1 MPELPEIETI
11 CRALKSQILN
21 LDIIQVK
28 KQTNLNLRQEIP
40 HNIEQQLENQKI
52 IDIERRAKYILIH
65 LNNANTLIIHLGMS
79 GKLLIREKDYIYQK
93 HDHFILYLSNKQ
105 KIIYNDPRRFGLI
118 TISNRDS
125 LNNHPLFIN
134 LGIEPLSS
142 SFDANYLHSILKNK
156 KQSIKSTIMNNKN
169 LVGVG
174 NIYALEALFLSK
186 ILPTRESNSLSKK
199 EISSLYENIIDV
211 LKQAIKQGGSTI
223 KDYSSIS
230 GESGYF
236 QHSFKVYNQE
246 GKQCKIC
253 SQLILRTKQSGRSSF
268 FCPKCQ
274 E

>member
-11 CRALKSQILN
+11 CRALKAQILN
-21 LDIIQVK
+21 LDIIK
-28 KQTNLNLRQEIP
+28 AKRQTNLNLRQIIP
-40 HNIEQQLENQKI
+40 EHIEQQLENKKI

-65 LNNANTLIIHLGMS
+65 LNSSLTIIIHLGMS
-79 GKLLIREKDYIYQK
+79 GKLLIREEDYIYQK
-93 HDHFILYLSNKQ
+93 HDHFILYLNNGK

-118 TISNRDS
+118 TTSDRNNLD
-125 LNNHPLFIN
+125 NHPLFIN
-134 LGIEPLSS
+134 LGIEPLSDNFNS
-142 SFDANYLHSILKNK
+142 HYLHSILKSK
-156 KQSIKSTIMNNKN
+156 KQPIKSTIMDNKN

-186 ILPTRESNSLSKK
+186 ILPTRESNSLNQN
-199 EISSLYENIIDV
+199 EILSLYENIIHV

-246 GKQCKIC
+246 GKECKTC
-253 SQLILRTKQSGRSSF
+253 NQLILRIKQAGRSSF
-268 FCPKCQ
+268 FCPECQ
-274 E
+274 K